1 MFSLVWK
8 CLYKV
13 FISLFSKK
21 YINQNQQYFNKV
33 IIDILEN
40 IKDFTK
46 DILANFENI
55 NRIKSL
61 LRDNINRLNIILLEN
76 DFILEENKLKTS
88 FELVLLSTLKII
100 ENNHYD
106 SLNIIL
112 DITKD
117 KNK

>member
-1 MFSLVWK
+1 MLLIV
-8 CLYKV
+8 
-13 FISLFSKK
+13 LFSKK

-106 SLNIIL
+106 SLTIML
-112 DITKD
+112 DIIKD
-117 KNK
+117 KK